1 MQAVFKIS
9 GRSAEDQA
17 RQMIEMA
24 VEDTYGIKG
33 RGRGYE
39 HPAAHRPGT
48 TRPHHTPGSDHT
60 IPIRPPVPAGAPGFV
75 QDVTA
80 EIIAGRG
87 DWLPVSK
94 MPVDGTF
101 PTATTQYEK
110 RNIATEIPVWDPAAC
125 IQCNQ
130 CAFVC
135 PHATIRMKVYPAEF
149 ANGNS
154 PLGWQTMEAKGR
166 GWEGM
171 KYTLQ
176 VAPEDCTGCG
186 VCVETCPAYAKDAS
200 GQKTERKAINMAP
213 LTDRPAPDEAAN
225 GITS

>member
-1 MQAVFKIS
+1 MQAAFFKIWA
-9 GRSAEDQA
+9 SAEDQA
-17 RQMIEMA
+17 LQMIGWRSKNLRHQR
-24 VEDTYGIKG
+24 VEVVDMNIPPRTWPADHIDRIDT
-33 RGRGYE
+33 
-39 HPAAHRPGT
+39 A
-48 TRPHHTPGSDHT
+48 GSDPT
-60 IPIRPPVPAGAPGFV
+60 ISDPPPVPAGAPGFV

-101 PTATTQYEK
+101 PTATPST
-110 RNIATEIPVWDPAAC
+110 RSATSRPRSVWGPRRRAPV
-125 IQCNQ
+125 QQ

-154 PLGWQTMEAKGR
+154 PLGRQTMEAQGR

-171 KYTLQ
+171 KYTLRLRRKT
-176 VAPEDCTGCG
+176 APAAAC
-186 VCVETCPAYAKDAS
+186 CVETCPAYAKDAS
-200 GQKTERKAINMAP
+200 GQKTERKAI
-213 LTDRPAPDEAAN
+213 THGGRDRPTCA
-225 GITS
+225 